1 MSDGLDSLLEDLSG
15 LNRIIIHADPISA
28 NPDKLRDDL
37 EENKITL
44 EELER
49 CRPHIQRAV
58 EMAKKVVAQGSEDE
72 IEGKENV

>member
-1 MSDGLDSLLEDLSG
+1 MIT
-15 LNRIIIHADPISA
+15 NADPIAA

-49 CRPHIQRAV
+49 CRPHIQRAI

-72 IEGKENV
+72 IEGEGENRTFVLCK